1 MPKYVVRL
9 ESGRDFIME
18 SDNFED
24 AAWDAREEA
33 AYMDDYLIDL
43 EPINEQEEETQ
54 ATLLSEQL
62 AGNS

>member
-18 SDNFED
+18 SGNFED

-43 EPINEQEEETQ
+43 EPINEQEEI
-54 ATLLSEQL
+54 LS
-62 AGNS
+62 